1 MKKIISEEKN
11 RASQN
16 VNKKKDRIKINK
28 DTRNTIII
36 SVSIIM
42 VFLIVLLFISFG
54 IKGAKSLFSSYSH
67 AF

>member
-42 VFLIVLLFISFG
+42 VFLIVLHKFW
-54 IKGAKSLFSSYSH
+54 Y
-67 AF
+67 